1 MGLKIILLRSIPLFK
16 RIKSIYHASVAPTF
30 EIGRKVRRLLVI
42 GHENRAQASMP
53 LRQIVPDTGDVDV
66 PKFNLNGFL
75 AIRQLVDRPVVELLR
90 RAYDDILSGAVI
102 CEGDRKL
109 GGKVRQIMYPQ
120 RQHPVFADNA
130 ALDAGRA
137 VARRLLGV
145 AEPELGLQM
154 LIYKEPGQ
162 LNETPWHQDF
172 AYIGTPFT
180 PAGVSIP
187 HDIAVMFWLALDDV
201 DQDNGCMHFVPG
213 GHLKPLAQHHVA
225 GGEPDDLS
233 RLLAIDDPTQALEL
247 DRAVACPLP
256 AGGATIH
263 SAGTPHFTSGNRT
276 ADRPR
281 RAYIFN
287 FNRRPEAEQ

>member
-1 MGLKIILLRSIPLFK
+1 VIGDKN
-16 RIKSIYHASVAPTF
+16 HAKASFLPRDVAP
-30 EIGRKVRRLLVI
+30 EIGDI
-42 GHENRAQASMP
+42 
-53 LRQIVPDTGDVDV
+53 DVL
-66 PKFNLNGFL
+66 KFSLNGFL
-75 AIRQLVDRPVVELLR
+75 ALSKLVDGVVVEKLR
-90 RAYDDILSGAVI
+90 HAYDEILSGAVV
-102 CEGDRKL
+102 CAGDRKL

-120 RQHPVFADNA
+120 HQHPVFADNA

-145 AEPELGLQM
+145 DEPELGLQM

-172 AYIGTPFT
+172 AYLGTPFT

-201 DQDNGCMHFVPG
+201 DQENGCMHFVPG

-225 GGEPDDLS
+225 GGEPDDPS
-233 RLLAIDDPTQALEL
+233 RLLAIDDPAAALDL
-247 DRAVACPLP
+247 ASAVACPLP

-276 ADRPR
+276 SDRPR

-287 FNRRPEAEQ
+287 FNRPPETAQ